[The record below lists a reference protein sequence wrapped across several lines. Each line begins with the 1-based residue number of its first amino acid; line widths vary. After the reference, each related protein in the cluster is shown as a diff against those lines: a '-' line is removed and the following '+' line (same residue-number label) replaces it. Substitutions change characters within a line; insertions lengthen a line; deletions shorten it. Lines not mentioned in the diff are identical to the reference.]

1 MKPLDMTK
9 FKKSLAKTITNGSI
23 GFHDPQTWVS
33 TGSYALNH
41 IISGDFN
48 KGIPLGKVSIFAGD
62 SGAGKS
68 YIVSGNIIR
77 DAQRQGIFV
86 ILIDTENA
94 LDESWLIS
102 LGVDTSED
110 KLLKINLGMI
120 DDVAKTISDFMSDY
134 KASMADVPKEE
145 RQKYLFVIDS
155 IGMLM
160 TPTDVAHFEKGDLKG
175 DMGRKPKALKALVT
189 NCTNMFGEYDVG
201 LVVTN
206 HTYESQD
213 MFNPDPKVTG
223 GSGFIYAASIL
234 VVMQKLKLK
243 EDEEGNKITNV
254 AGIRSKCMCMK
265 SRYNKPFENTTLN
278 IPYETGMNIYS
289 GLIDLFEHHGLLVK
303 DGNKLA
309 YTDLA
314 GVTDKWFRKQII
326 QDNSIL
332 DKIMLEYSEQMAK
345 KGKDTNGR
353 LIKSDEEV
361 EEIDDIEIEE

>member
-1 MKPLDMTK
+1 MVKPLDMTK
-9 FKKSLAKTITNGSI
+9 FKKNLVKTITNGSV
-23 GFHDPQTWVS
+23 GFHDPETWVS

-41 IISGDFN
+41 MISGDFN

-68 YIVSGNIIR
+68 YIVSGNIVKN
-77 DAQRQGIFV
+77 AQAQGIFV

-94 LDESWLIS
+94 LDEQWLKN

-110 KLLKINLGMI
+110 KLFKINLGMI
-120 DDVAKTISDFMSDY
+120 DDVAKTISEFMADY
-134 KASMADVPKEE
+134 KSSMADVPKEE

-155 IGMLM
+155 LGMLM

-189 NCTNMFGEYDVG
+189 NCTNMFGQYDVG

-223 GSGFIYAASIL
+223 GSGFIYASSIL

-243 EDEEGNKITNV
+243 EDEDGNKITDV
-254 AGIRSKCMCMK
+254 VGIRAKCMCMK
-265 SRYNKPFENTTLN
+265 SRFNKPFENTTLN
-278 IPYETGMNIYS
+278 IPYSTGMDIYS
-289 GLIDLFEHHGLLVK
+289 GLIDLFENKGVLVK
-303 DGNKLA
+303 DGNKLS
-309 YTDLA
+309 YTDLE
-314 GVTDKWFRKQII
+314 GNTDKWFRKQLL
-326 QDNSIL
+326 QDKHIL
-332 DKIMLEYSEQMAK
+332 DKIMNEFSEKMIQF
-345 KGKDTNGR
+345 GKDSNGR
-353 LIKSDEEV
+353 SIDTDV
-361 EEIDDIEIEE
+361 ESE